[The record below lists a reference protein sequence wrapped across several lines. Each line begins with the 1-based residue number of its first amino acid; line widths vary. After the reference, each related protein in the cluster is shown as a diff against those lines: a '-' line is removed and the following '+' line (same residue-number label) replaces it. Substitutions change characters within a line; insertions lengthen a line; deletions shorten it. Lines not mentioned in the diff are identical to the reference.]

1 MTPSIPLMAIFCAA
15 ALLSGYEL
23 LRRGERPASYLAD
36 REAHGAHVVMN
47 AAMAAMVAPGYDA
60 PIERAVFWAL
70 VLGGVALIVRLMLA
84 ARAGKPES
92 AVASGYHALA
102 MFAMVYAVV
111 LMPAGMTHHA
121 MHMPRPWIAMVFGA
135 LFLVDGI
142 VTGVAAA
149 FYPRRLLGLAN
160 NGPDAPADATMI
172 ADLRRSAIPHVVMD
186 AGMAWMLL

>member
-1 MTPSIPLMAIFCAA
+1 MTSIPLLITFAA
-15 ALLSGYEL
+15 AAVLSAYEL
-23 LRRGERPASYLAD
+23 FRRGERPASYLAD
-36 REAHGAHVVMN
+36 RQAHGAHVVMN

-60 PIERAVFWAL
+60 TAERIVFWVL
-70 VLGGVALIVRLMLA
+70 VLGGAVLIAQLA
-84 ARAGKPES
+84 MAVRAGKPES

-111 LMPAGMTHHA
+111 LMPAGMMHHG
-121 MHMPRPWIAMVFGA
+121 MDMPRPWIATVFAA
-135 LFLVDGI
+135 LFLIDGI

-149 FYPRRLLGLAN
+149 FFPGRLLGLGEERPEKRAT
-160 NGPDAPADATMI
+160 APMI